1 MMKSII
7 RYFGICALEIAF
19 FRQSSDVQNGLIVK
33 TFAEWQPNLSLIVV
47 STEPTVLIGRC
58 STQTF
63 ASSAYTCQRQMM
75 TNLAKEDSGSCR
87 WESSFYT

>member
-1 MMKSII
+1 MRKSII
-7 RYFGICALEIAF
+7 PYFGICALDIAF
-19 FRQSSDVQNGLIVK
+19 FRQSSQNGLIVK
-33 TFAEWQPNLSLIVV
+33 MFAEWQPNLSLIIV

-63 ASSAYTCQRQMM
+63 ASSAYTCQRKMM